1 MTFILENEMI
11 KFTTPYIPGEAK
23 NLIAD
28 VLESGHV
35 HGDGKYTK
43 LCQKFF
49 EERYDVP
56 KTLLTSSCTDALEM
70 CAILLNLRPGD
81 EIIIPDYTFVST
93 VNPFVL
99 QGAKP
104 VFVDS
109 SANHP
114 NICLDGIEAAIT
126 ERTKA
131 IVVVHYGGVALD
143 MKRLL
148 QIAGD
153 IPVIEDAAHSID
165 STYMGKQLG
174 TFGALGTFSF
184 HDTKNISCGEGG
196 LLLINDEKY
205 IERAEVIREKGTNRS
220 SFIRGEVDKYGWV
233 DVGSSFLPSE
243 LQAALLYSQ
252 LQCLSRIQKQ
262 RIDLWLTYDEAL
274 RALPN
279 IENFFSLINIPDYS
293 SNNAH
298 VYYLV
303 CSDGNI
309 RNELLS
315 YLKRFN
321 IQASFHY
328 QSLRS
333 SKFGNQWCEGKS
345 FENSIRFTNNLI
357 RLPLHNNLEI
367 QDILMVVEKIND
379 FCFS

>member
-1 MTFILENEMI
+1 
-11 KFTTPYIPGEAK
+11 
-23 NLIAD
+23 
-28 VLESGHV
+28 
-35 HGDGKYTK
+35 
-43 LCQKFF
+43 
-49 EERYDVP
+49 
-56 KTLLTSSCTDALEM
+56 M
-70 CAILLNLRPGD
+70 CALLLNLQPGD
-81 EIIIPDYTFVST
+81 EVIVPDYTFVST

-109 SANHP
+109 SVNHP

-148 QIAGD
+148 KIAGD
-153 IPVIEDAAHSID
+153 IPVIEDAAHSVE
-165 STYMGKQLG
+165 STYKGKQLG

-205 IERAEVIREKGTNRS
+205 IKKAEVIREKGTNRS
-220 SFIRGEVDKYGWV
+220 SFIKGEVDKYGWV
-233 DVGSSFLPSE
+233 DIGSSFLPSE

-252 LQCLSRIQKQ
+252 LRYLDQIQKQ
-262 RIDLWLTYDEAL
+262 RVELWVTYDEAL

-279 IENFFSLINIPDYS
+279 IGNFFSLINIPDYS

-298 VYYLV
+298 VYFLI
-303 CSDGNI
+303 CSAGNI
-309 RNELLS
+309 RNDLLS
-315 YLKRFN
+315 HLKRCN
-321 IQASFHY
+321 IQATFHY
-328 QSLRS
+328 QSLQA
-333 SKFGNQWCEGKS
+333 SKFGNQWFDGKALK
-345 FENSIRFTNNLI
+345 NSTKFSNTLL

-367 QDILMVVEKIND
+367 NDILMVVEKINE
-379 FCFS
+379 FCSS

>member
-23 NLIAD
+23 NFIAD
-28 VLESGHV
+28 VLESGHI

-49 EERYDVP
+49 EQRYDIP

-70 CAILLNLRPGD
+70 CAILLNLRAGD
-81 EIIIPDYTFVST
+81 EIIVPSYTFVST

-109 SANHP
+109 SPDHP
-114 NICLDGIEAAIT
+114 NICLDGIQAAIT

-143 MKRLL
+143 MERLL

-153 IPVIEDAAHSID
+153 IPVIEDAAHSIE
-165 STYMGKQLG
+165 STYKGKQLG

-184 HDTKNISCGEGG
+184 HDTKNISSGEGG
-196 LLLINDEKY
+196 LLLINDERY

-220 SFIRGEVDKYGWV
+220 SFIKGEVDKYGWV

-252 LQCLSRIQKQ
+252 LQCLNRIQKH
-262 RIDLWLTYDEAL
+262 RIELWETYDEAL

-279 IENFFSLINIPDYS
+279 IGNFFSLIDIPDFC

-303 CSDGNI
+303 CSNENI
-309 RNELLS
+309 RNNLLS
-315 YLKRFN
+315 HLKCNN
-321 IQASFHY
+321 IQATFHY
-328 QSLRS
+328 QSLHA
-333 SKFGNQWCEGKS
+333 SKFGRQWCNGGS
-345 FENSIRFTNNLI
+345 FENSIKYTNNLL
-357 RLPLHNNLEI
+357 RLPLHNNLKTHEI
-367 QDILMVVEKIND
+367 SIVVEKINE